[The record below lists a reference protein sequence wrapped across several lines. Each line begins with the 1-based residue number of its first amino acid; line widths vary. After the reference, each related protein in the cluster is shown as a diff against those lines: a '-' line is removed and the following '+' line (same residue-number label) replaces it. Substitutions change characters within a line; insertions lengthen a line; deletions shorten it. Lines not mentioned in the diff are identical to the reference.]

1 MPSEEDLKKVVVL
14 QSDGDFGRIPRT
26 LSGSRRKKKKR
37 KKQSTALKP
46 FEKYVRTMAERSNK
60 ATSEYLERHE
70 RSNRKKKDGW
80 IKDLPKNYS
89 KSMSKLYGSSYPL
102 GMMGMNPKLFE

>member
-1 MPSEEDLKKVVVL
+1 MSSQPIKKAVVL
-14 QSDGDFGRIPRT
+14 QSEGNFSSLPRT
-26 LSGSRRKKKKR
+26 LSGSRPKKKK
-37 KKQSTALKP
+37 KKQSAALKP

-80 IKDLPKNYS
+80 IKDFPKNYS
-89 KSMSKLYGSSYPL
+89 KAMSKLYGSSYPL
-102 GMMGMNPKLFE
+102 GMMGINPKLFE